1 LVSEALNE
9 RVIVAEDDGVLLA
22 AILTVSPLCGFK
34 PHGGHREIGA
44 VSLSDVASAPL
55 APIKGSKWVPEP
67 FVCDRGP
74 SEGATTDAS
83 PVQNL
88 VRTHLEAVELP
99 EPVVLL
105 PEHNR

>member
-1 LVSEALNE
+1 VGRSSIEIIGKVDE
-9 RVIVAEDDGVLLA
+9 FVAS
-22 AILTVSPLCGFK
+22 I
-34 PHGGHREIGA
+34 
-44 VSLSDVASAPL
+44 ASAPL

-83 PVQNL
+83 QVQNL

-99 EPVVLL
+99 ERVVLL

>member
-1 LVSEALNE
+1 MKRLGRRQRERPIEVPAASALGVGRSSIE
-9 RVIVAEDDGVLLA
+9 IIGKVDEFVAS
-22 AILTVSPLCGFK
+22 I
-34 PHGGHREIGA
+34 
-44 VSLSDVASAPL
+44 ASAPL

-99 EPVVLL
+99 ERVVLL